1 MPNCKFIWGSSSSH
15 SLTLEVGRQGLQT
28 NYKRNRS
35 YNKAASGKIETIH
48 LDTPQEMAIDLYIT
62 EEKYRD
68 AVAWWSWVSQG
79 KTFGFANS
87 ASNTG
92 STTLASAASASS
104 TSVSVASDAG
114 FVASDVVLFRSASSI
129 HTFEL
134 AKISTT
140 SSSTVTLT
148 AGLKY
153 DYVAGSVFRHSD
165 YWGSCVILDTTFAP
179 KQTDAG
185 FYNHNIKFTESL

>member
-114 FVASDVVLFRSASSI
+114 FVASDVVLF
-129 HTFEL
+129 
-134 AKISTT
+134 STT

>member
-1 MPNCKFIWGSSSSH
+1 LKWVDEDF
-15 SLTLEVGRQGLQT
+15 
-28 NYKRNRS
+28 KRVTR
-35 YNKAASGKIETIH
+35 
-48 LDTPQEMAIDLYIT
+48 
-62 EEKYRD
+62 
-68 AVAWWSWVSQG
+68 SWVSQG
-79 KTFGFANS
+79 KTFAFANS

-104 TSVSVASDAG
+104 TSVSVASDTG
-114 FVASDVVLFRSASSI
+114 FAASDVVLFRSASSI

-134 AKISTT
+134 AKVSAT

-153 DYVAGSVFRHSD
+153 DYAAGSVFRHSD
-165 YWGSCVILDTTFAP
+165 YWGSCVILDTTFTP

-185 FYNHNIKFTESL
+185 FYNHSIKFTESL